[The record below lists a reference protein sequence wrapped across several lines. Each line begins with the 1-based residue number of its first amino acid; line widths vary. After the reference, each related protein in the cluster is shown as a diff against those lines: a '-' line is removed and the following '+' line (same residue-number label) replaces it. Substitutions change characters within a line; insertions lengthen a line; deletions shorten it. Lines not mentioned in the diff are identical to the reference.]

1 VKCDEIRKFADLY
14 IDGEFD
20 DREAALFEEHLASC
34 ESCHQEVNALLAF
47 QEALRRK
54 LGPPKMPAAARQR
67 VIDAVFVEAPAA
79 NRWSMSLPA
88 VVAASVAMLLIGAMG
103 VYRFWPAQDDVSHI
117 VAESV
122 AVHEVGLPLDFEGDG
137 DKVKGFV
144 AEKTDVPSAPPL
156 VENKNTRL
164 MGIRFA
170 RVGNSKA
177 IVYKY
182 LHNGR
187 PISVVQLPRQA
198 AEAAYQPG
206 GGVGADALRVLY
218 NGDRNGHSVTL
229 YESPGFTNAVVGDIS
244 APEMRK
250 LIPTSL

>member
-1 VKCDEIRKFADLY
+1 MKCDEVRRFADLY

-20 DREAALFEEHLASC
+20 GREAALFEDHLASC
-34 ESCHQEVNALLAF
+34 ESCRQEVNALIAF

-54 LGPPKMPAAARQR
+54 LGPARMPAGAKQRIIDEVFAGATAASRQSL
-67 VIDAVFVEAPAA
+67 A
-79 NRWSMSLPA
+79 LPA
-88 VVAASVAMLLIGAMG
+88 VVAASVALLLIGALG
-103 VYRFWPAQDDVSHI
+103 VYRFWPVQDAVSRI

-122 AVHEVGLPLDFEGDG
+122 AVHEVGLPLDFEGDVE
-137 DKVKGFV
+137 KVKGFV
-144 AEKTDVPSAPPL
+144 AEKADVPSAPPL
-156 VENKNTRL
+156 VEDRNTKL

-198 AEAAYQPG
+198 AAAAYQPG
-206 GGVGADALRVLY
+206 ATGTDALRVLY

-244 APEMRK
+244 KPEMLK

>member
-1 VKCDEIRKFADLY
+1 MKCDDVRRFADLY

-20 DREAALFEEHLASC
+20 AREAALFEEHLASC
-34 ESCHQEVNALLAF
+34 ESCHQEVNALIAF

-67 VIDAVFVEAPAA
+67 VIDAVFTDAPAA

-88 VVAASVAMLLIGAMG
+88 VVAASVAMLLVGALG
-103 VYRFWPAQDDVSHI
+103 VYRFWPAPDDVSRI

-137 DKVKGFV
+137 DKVKGYV
-144 AEKTDVPSAPPL
+144 AERAELASAPPL
-156 VENKNTRL
+156 VEDQNTRL
-164 MGIRFA
+164 MGIRLA

-187 PISVVQLPRQA
+187 PISVVQVPRQA

-206 GGVGADALRVLY
+206 QPGADALRVLY

-229 YESPGFTNAVVGDIS
+229 YESPGFTNAVVGDIP

>member
-1 VKCDEIRKFADLY
+1 VKCDEIRRFADLY

-20 DREAALFEEHLASC
+20 GREAALFEDHMASC
-34 ESCHQEVNALLAF
+34 ESCRQEVNALIAF
-47 QEALRRK
+47 QDALRRK
-54 LGPPKMPAAARQR
+54 LGPARMPAGAKQR
-67 VIDAVFVEAPAA
+67 IIDEVFADAPAGRQSLA
-79 NRWSMSLPA
+79 LPA
-88 VVAASVAMLLIGAMG
+88 VVAASVALLLIGALG
-103 VYRFWPAQDDVSHI
+103 VYRFWPVQDDVSRI

-122 AVHEVGLPLDFEGDG
+122 AVHEVGLPLDFEGDVE
-137 DKVKGFV
+137 KVKGFV
-144 AEKTDVPSAPPL
+144 AEKADLPSAPPL
-156 VENKNTRL
+156 VEDQNTKL

-182 LHNGR
+182 LHHGR
-187 PISVVQLPRQA
+187 PISVVQLPRPA
-198 AEAAYQPG
+198 AAAYQPG
-206 GGVGADALRVLY
+206 EAGTDALRVLY

-244 APEMRK
+244 KPEMLK